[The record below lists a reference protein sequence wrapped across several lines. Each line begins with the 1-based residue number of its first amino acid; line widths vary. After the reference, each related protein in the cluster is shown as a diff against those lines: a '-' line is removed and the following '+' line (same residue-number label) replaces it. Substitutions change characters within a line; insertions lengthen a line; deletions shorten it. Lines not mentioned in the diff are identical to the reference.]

1 MELPFNSQI
10 FIIDDDPF
18 WTAMLSQMLEE
29 IGYKNILTYDNGSEG
44 LQNLNQNPRLIF
56 LDYQMEGING
66 LEVLQKIKKS
76 NVNIDVVFCTAHE
89 DLSVAL
95 NAMQFGSLDYLL
107 KENATK
113 KEVAILINSIV
124 SR

>member
-76 NVNIDVVFCTAHE
+76 NVNINVIFCTAHE

-113 KEVAILINSIV
+113 KEVALIIDSII

>member
-1 MELPFNSQI
+1 MELLTNSQI

-29 IGYKNILTYDNGSEG
+29 IGYKNILTYDNGNEG
-44 LQNLNQNPRLIF
+44 LSNLDQNPRLIF

-76 NVNIDVVFCTAHE
+76 NENINVIFCTAHE

-113 KEVAILINSIV
+113 KEVASIIDNII